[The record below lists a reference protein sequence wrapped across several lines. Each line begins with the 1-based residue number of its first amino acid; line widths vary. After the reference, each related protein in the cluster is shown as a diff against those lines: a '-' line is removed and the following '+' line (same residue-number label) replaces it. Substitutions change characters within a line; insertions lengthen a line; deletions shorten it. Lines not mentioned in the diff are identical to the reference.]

1 MASLVD
7 RIIQFLESKG
17 ENISSFSAR
26 CGLANG
32 VLNKAQKKNRGL
44 SAESIKR
51 ILLAN
56 PDLSADWLFERPSG
70 AKPGISE
77 PNDKLVL
84 SEPRETYLRNALP
97 NDEMEWAIQIK
108 KEMKDLQRRVQ
119 DLELKAGIRT

>member
-32 VLNKAQKKNRGL
+32 ALNKAQKKKGGL

-56 PDLSADWLFERPSG
+56 PDLSADWLFDRPSEG
-70 AKPGISE
+70 KLSLIE
-77 PNDKLVL
+77 PEEK
-84 SEPRETYLRNALP
+84 YLKQNSIPQEQVDWAVQIRQ
-97 NDEMEWAIQIK
+97 EMQ
-108 KEMKDLQRRVQ
+108 
-119 DLELKAGIRT
+119 ELKHRIQELEWKVNDR

>member
-7 RIIQFLESKG
+7 RIIQFLESNG

-32 VLNKAQKKNRGL
+32 ALNKAQKKNGGL

-56 PDLSADWLFERPSG
+56 PHLSADWLFDRPSRE
-70 AKPGISE
+70 KFFPVE
-77 PNDKLVL
+77 PEEKH
-84 SEPRETYLRNALP
+84 LRPNSLP
-97 NDEMEWAIQIK
+97 QEQVEWAIQIK
-108 KEMKDLQRRVQ
+108 QEIQELQRRIQ
-119 DLELKAGIRT
+119 ELELKVKNR

>member
-32 VLNKAQKKNRGL
+32 ALNKAQKKNGGL

-56 PDLSADWLFERPSG
+56 PNLSADWLFDRPSG
-70 AKPGISE
+70 EKGF
-77 PNDKLVL
+77 L
-84 SEPRETYLRNALP
+84 SEPEEKYLRPNALP
-97 NDEMEWAIQIK
+97 QDQADWVVEIKQEMQELRGRIQELERK
-108 KEMKDLQRRVQ
+108 AKDR
-119 DLELKAGIRT
+119 

>member
-17 ENISSFSAR
+17 ENMSSFSAR

-32 VLNKAQKKNRGL
+32 ALNKAQKKNGGL

-56 PDLSADWLFERPSG
+56 PDLSADWLFDRPAG
-70 AKPGISE
+70 EKVYLAE
-77 PNDKLVL
+77 PEEKYHRPNPLPQDQADWVVEIK
-84 SEPRETYLRNALP
+84 EEMQELR
-97 NDEMEWAIQIK
+97 
-108 KEMKDLQRRVQ
+108 RRR
-119 DLELKAGIRT
+119 LELEWKVKDR

>member
-7 RIIQFLESKG
+7 RIIQFLESNG

-32 VLNKAQKKNRGL
+32 ALNKAQKKNGGL

-56 PDLSADWLFERPSG
+56 PHLSADWLFDRP
-70 AKPGISE
+70 PGEKFFLVE
-77 PNDKLVL
+77 PK
-84 SEPRETYLRNALP
+84 EKYLRPNSLP
-97 NDEMEWAIQIK
+97 QEQVEWAIQIK
-108 KEMKDLQRRVQ
+108 QEMQELQRRVQ
-119 DLELKAGIRT
+119 ELELKVKNR

>member
-7 RIIQFLESKG
+7 RIIQFLESNG

-56 PDLSADWLFERPSG
+56 PHLSADWLFDRPSG
-70 AKPGISE
+70 EKAY
-77 PNDKLVL
+77 L
-84 SEPRETYLRNALP
+84 SEPEEKYLRPDSLP
-97 NDEMEWAIQIK
+97 KEQVEWVIEIKQEIQELHRRM
-108 KEMKDLQRRVQ
+108 KE
-119 DLELKAGIRT
+119 LELKVKDR